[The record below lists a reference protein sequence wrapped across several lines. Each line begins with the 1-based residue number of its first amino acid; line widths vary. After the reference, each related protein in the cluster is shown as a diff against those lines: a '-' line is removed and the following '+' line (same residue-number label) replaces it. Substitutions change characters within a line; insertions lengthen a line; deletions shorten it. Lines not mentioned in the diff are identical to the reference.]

1 MELAVISDVWFIF
14 DQDKNE
20 GLIPGR
26 PSPPELNRS
35 QYFSFLEKNSARK
48 SGRNF
53 ITVNFYEIN
62 KKFSSK
68 RRI

>member
-26 PSPPELNRS
+26 RPSPPELNRS
-35 QYFSFLEKNSARK
+35 QYLISWKIWDFRPEIWMK
-48 SGRNF
+48 
-53 ITVNFYEIN
+53 FYE
-62 KKFSSK
+62 FL
-68 RRI
+68 

>member
-26 PSPPELNRS
+26 RPSPPRTPHRS
-35 QYFSFLEKNSARK
+35 QYLIS
-48 SGRNF
+48 
-53 ITVNFYEIN
+53 
-62 KKFSSK
+62 
-68 RRI
+68 

>member
-26 PSPPELNRS
+26 RPSPPELNRS
-35 QYFSFLEKNSARK
+35 QYLISWKFRPENRAK
-48 SGRNF
+48 
-53 ITVNFYEIN
+53 FYELSLI
-62 KKFSSK
+62 
-68 RRI
+68 

>member
-35 QYFSFLEKNSARK
+35 LSFLEKTSAENL
-48 SGRNF
+48 G
-53 ITVNFYEIN
+53 EIL
-62 KKFSSK
+62 
-68 RRI
+68 

>member
-1 MELAVISDVWFIF
+1 MFWCWDFIPEMELAVISDVWFIF

-35 QYFSFLEKNSARK
+35 LSFLEKTSAENL
-48 SGRNF
+48 G
-53 ITVNFYEIN
+53 EIL
-62 KKFSSK
+62 
-68 RRI
+68 